1 MVRLKC
7 LLFEKT
13 LARVLPACK
22 KNFLFYWRNRCSAGR
37 SCSKDDQR
45 LTRVSFSFVKKTFL
59 WIIFSVIFKTVQ
71 SSIVDG
77 KIKPGPSR
85 VRFSPRGMKISF
97 VPGEHGFSFFQVEN
111 VHWKCMCAAH

>member
-7 LLFEKT
+7 LLFEET
-13 LARVLPACK
+13 LARVLRACK
-22 KNFLFYWRNRCSAGR
+22 KNFLFYWHNRCSAGR

-59 WIIFSVIFKTVQ
+59 WRIFSVIFKTVQ

-77 KIKPGPSR
+77 TMKRGGREFDSRPGHENFLCPGRAWFLLLPS
-85 VRFSPRGMKISF
+85 
-97 VPGEHGFSFFQVEN
+97 
-111 VHWKCMCAAH
+111 